1 MKLPAPS
8 CAAWAITRC
17 AASCRCCPTPTTRI
31 GSASRRPTNE
41 IPSGPRRESM
51 VTHDS
56 GGAHAHHPPTAF
68 IWKYIFSLDHKII
81 GIQYILL
88 AVLSVFVGMFL
99 SLLMRIHLAWPNAK
113 LPFFEGGLMTPEQ
126 YLALMTMHGTI
137 MVFMVLTTAPQ
148 SGFGNYFLPIQIGAA
163 DMAFPVINMLS
174 FWTTFVSLVVLLA
187 AFLFTGGAPLSGWT
201 AYAPLSALRSEEHT
215 SELQSPCNLACRLL
229 LEKKK

>member
-17 AASCRCCPTPTTRI
+17 AASCSCGLTRMTRA
-31 GSASRRPTNE
+31 GRASRRPPNE
-41 IPSGPRRESM
+41 IPAGPRRESM

-56 GGAHAHHPPTAF
+56 GGGHEHHPPTAF

-126 YLALMTMHGTI
+126 YLALMTMPATI
-137 MVFMVLTTAPQ
+137 MEIGRAP
-148 SGFGNYFLPIQIGAA
+148 
-163 DMAFPVINMLS
+163 
-174 FWTTFVSLVVLLA
+174 
-187 AFLFTGGAPLSGWT
+187 
-201 AYAPLSALRSEEHT
+201 
-215 SELQSPCNLACRLL
+215 
-229 LEKKK
+229 

>member
-17 AASCRCCPTPTTRI
+17 AASCRCCPTPTTKA

-41 IPSGPRRESM
+41 IPAGPRRESM

-88 AVLSVFVGMFL
+88 AAPSFFLGGFLLLLVG
-99 SLLMRIHLAWPNAK
+99 HPLAWAHA
-113 LPFFEGGLMTPEQ
+113 E
-126 YLALMTMHGTI
+126 
-137 MVFMVLTTAPQ
+137 
-148 SGFGNYFLPIQIGAA
+148 
-163 DMAFPVINMLS
+163 
-174 FWTTFVSLVVLLA
+174 
-187 AFLFTGGAPLSGWT
+187 
-201 AYAPLSALRSEEHT
+201 
-215 SELQSPCNLACRLL
+215 
-229 LEKKK
+229 